1 MQSQPQAPI
10 LAATPDHRLPLRRR
24 RAGCAS
30 PSRAVW
36 WRTHAGAIA
45 GGSILCAGH
54 VHSAGGCDSQLLSE
68 QAARRTALTR
78 ARRHTFRSGRMIG
91 APRTPYGAM
100 NDRLRPWPPSRV
112 HGVLP

>member
-10 LAATPDHRLPLRRR
+10 LAGHARPPITITAR

-36 WRTHAGAIA
+36 WRTPCGPIA

-54 VHSAGGCDSQLLSE
+54 VHSAEDVDLTTLERTS
-68 QAARRTALTR
+68 RKTTALTR

-91 APRTPYGAM
+91 APRTPYGA
-100 NDRLRPWPPSRV
+100 RTTA
-112 HGVLP
+112 